1 MMPGRDIE
9 SIYNDCSR
17 MVYWA
22 AYGVARSES
31 DALDAMQ
38 NTFLRAMEHM
48 EQLQGMNDAQLR
60 SWLYRVA
67 VNLCKDSLRKQ
78 SRETLTDEVIEPKG
92 DNVYEL
98 PEAALIS
105 AEEKARVRAA
115 IDRLPEIYRQTVL
128 LHHFSGCDYKQIARL
143 TGTTEGNVKSRMS
156 RAKQR
161 LYEILKK
168 DTKKVEGGENHG

>member
-1 MMPGRDIE
+1 MSARDIE
-9 SIYNDCSR
+9 SIYTDCSR

-22 AYGVARSES
+22 AYSVTRNES
-31 DALDAMQ
+31 DALDTMQ
-38 NTFLRAMEHM
+38 NTFLRAMDHLSL
-48 EQLQGMNDAQLR
+48 LQGMNDAQLR

-67 VNLCKDSLRKQ
+67 VNLCKDNLRKQ
-78 SRETLTDEVIEPKG
+78 NRVTLMEETPEPQG

-98 PEAALIS
+98 PEAALIA
-105 AEEKARVRAA
+105 AEEKARVRRA
-115 IDRLPEIYRQTVL
+115 IDQLPDIYRETVL

-161 LYEILKK
+161 LYAILKNQE
-168 DTKKVEGGENHG
+168 EGGENCGGSNG